1 MIRFSR
7 YSDKALQQAFDS
19 AQEYKTKAYVLR
31 VVHFPVLTPP
41 SPRLTMKLS
50 RVEKLTL
57 QDLEI
62 LNLSFLSVK
71 LTLASWTFFYFKNSQ
86 G

>member
-1 MIRFSR
+1 
-7 YSDKALQQAFDS
+7 
-19 AQEYKTKAYVLR
+19 
-31 VVHFPVLTPP
+31 
-41 SPRLTMKLS
+41 MKLS